1 MLKSEIVNALLVLGI
16 LGEAKLLAEQGISAR
31 VVTRRVIACPVERMG
46 VNDEFGHFGSARALL
61 EQFGLCARHIVEIV
75 NR

>member
-1 MLKSEIVNALLVLGI
+1 M
-16 LGEAKLLAEQGISAR
+16 AEQDISAC
-31 VVTRRVIACPVERMG
+31 VITRRGIACPVERMG
-46 VNDEFGHFGSARALL
+46 VNDEFGHFGPARALL

>member
-1 MLKSEIVNALLVLGI
+1 MLKSEIVNVLLVLGT
-16 LGEAKLLAEQGISAR
+16 LGAAKLLAEQDISAC
-31 VVTRRVIACPVERMG
+31 VITRRGIACPVERMG
-46 VNDEFGHFGSARALL
+46 VNDEFGHFGPARALL